1 MDALQWQ
8 VLLAAE
14 HQVWQLDRLSGH
26 LSLPQSSAGV
36 PAGFLKCEL
45 QLQCET
51 HPFALLFF
59 FLPPSCL
66 NSVSR
71 VSVKLLDSKLFCLCL
86 IVTGDTSCTG
96 RQTSAP
102 ACFWSFLCQ
111 TACSWQVGAG
121 GYYQNLSNILCLL
134 DNSLLAVL
142 QLWYVCSSSSGSL

>member
-59 FLPPSCL
+59 FSPSFLFEFSISSLCKIVGL
-66 NSVSR
+66 EAVLLVSHSYWRHFLHGEADICSSLFLEFSVS
-71 VSVKLLDSKLFCLCL
+71 DSLQL
-86 IVTGDTSCTG
+86 
-96 RQTSAP
+96 
-102 ACFWSFLCQ
+102 
-111 TACSWQVGAG
+111 AG
-121 GYYQNLSNILCLL
+121 GSWWLLSE
-134 DNSLLAVL
+134 SE
-142 QLWYVCSSSSGSL
+142 